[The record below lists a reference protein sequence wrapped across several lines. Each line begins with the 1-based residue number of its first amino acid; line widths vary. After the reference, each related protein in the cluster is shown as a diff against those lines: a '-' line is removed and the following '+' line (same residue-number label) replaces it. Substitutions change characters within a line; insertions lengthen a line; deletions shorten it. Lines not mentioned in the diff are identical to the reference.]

1 MSERADEV
9 MASCELYDEYIKT
22 KLEEGLTIEEVKILG
37 ADSVEE
43 ADTVLDDL
51 IEDEGWDDEITLDEW
66 VKYVEA
72 YKRENPIPIEI
83 ASATLGPTLSEED
96 FAGILDAPD
105 SAWKSLRRY
114 LSLDVGLS
122 QKSLRYI
129 EESGYRVLERLSP
142 DTRGMK
148 PVKGLV
154 YGSVQSGKT
163 VNMEALVSMAA
174 DTHWNIFI
182 ILSGTIESL
191 RQQTKNRFRDDLRTT
206 PAISWR
212 HIDLSNED
220 AGLTTAKLRLN
231 TFEDFSSGERYVI
244 TCLKQ
249 KARLRKLIEWLYQD
263 KDKAR
268 RMRIVVIDDEADQAS
283 INTAPILDGED
294 AELYEQE
301 RKEINRLIVC
311 LANGLLA
318 DGSKPEV
325 TIQAINY
332 VSYTATPYAN
342 VLNERPGE
350 SLYPKDFVH
359 SLHAPDEYFGAN
371 VIFGNPEYIDDEG
384 NPLAPGLDIV
394 RIVPESDVDEL
405 RTAHEDGFG
414 SVPDE
419 MARALC
425 WFLSAAALL
434 RSQGHKKPIS
444 MLVHT
449 SNKTVHHTADYEMVS
464 ALLRSPD
471 KEGILEQCREV
482 YEEEISRFTYTDL
495 ARDFSAYGLLDEV
508 NHILPSF
515 DEFAQEILELL
526 SDVGNI
532 MIGDDG
538 SFGYSTGINI
548 CIDNCRA
555 ESMSSG
561 DTKMR
566 VVYPDRTTLSKLEK
580 APAFIVIGGNTLARG
595 LTIEGLVCTY
605 FTRNSSQADTLMQM
619 GRWFG
624 YRKGYE
630 LLQRIWLTAEVREKF
645 RALTKIEMNLK
656 EEIRRFEEQGL
667 SPEKLGIKVQT
678 MPEIKKFMLSA
689 KNKTQMAEACD
700 YDFTGYTYEITEF
713 DNDSSAL
720 EHNIALAEHFLDEL
734 TKEVKPISS
743 NSAVVWCGID
753 TSKIAAFLDQ
763 FVISRQSAVSHNDIM
778 TFVNW
783 LEKSDSAVID
793 RWNIAVAGKATAPS
807 GTWPIGEGIELPR
820 VERTK
825 KINGTDWID
834 IGSLRSGSDALCDVD
849 EASLDARQRALLREG
864 GLNKDVGIK
873 RAKLGLGKTP
883 LLLIYRIDCMS
894 TGISRTRM
902 PLGTS
907 CDIVSFSVIIPG
919 DKHAGGN
926 ASAVHIRMD

>member
-1 MSERADEV
+1 MI
-9 MASCELYDEYIKT
+9 ASRELYDEYIKT
-22 KLEEGLTIEEVKILG
+22 KLEEGWTIEQVKIFG
-37 ADSVEE
+37 ADSVEG
-43 ADTVLDDL
+43 ANAVLDDL
-51 IEDEGWDDEITLDEW
+51 IEDEGWDDEIALDEW
-66 VKYVEA
+66 AKYVEA

-83 ASATLGPTLSEED
+83 ASATLGPALSEED
-96 FAGILDAPD
+96 FAAMLDAPD

-114 LSLDVGLS
+114 LSHDSGLS
-122 QKSLRYI
+122 QKSLRNI

-142 DTRGMK
+142 DTRDTK

-174 DTHWNIFI
+174 DTHWNIFV

-191 RQQTKNRFRDDLRTT
+191 RQQTKVRFRDDLRTT

-220 AGLTTAKLRLN
+220 AGLTTAKLKLN
-231 TFEDFSSGERYVI
+231 AFEDFSSGERYII

-249 KARLRKLIEWLYQD
+249 KTRLRKLIEWLYQD

-332 VSYTATPYAN
+332 ISYTATPYAN
-342 VLNERPGE
+342 VLNEPPGE

-359 SLHAPDEYFGAN
+359 SLHAPDEYFGAS

-405 RTAHEDGFG
+405 KAAHEDDFG
-414 SVPDE
+414 SMPDE
-419 MARALC
+419 MVRALC

-449 SNKTVHHTADYEMVS
+449 SNKTAHHTVDYGMIS
-464 ALLRSPD
+464 ALLRSAD
-471 KEGILEQCREV
+471 KEDILRQCREV
-482 YEEEISRFTYTDL
+482 YEEEVSRFTYADL
-495 ARDFSAYGLLDEV
+495 ARDFSAYGLLDSV
-508 NHILPSF
+508 SHTLPSF

-526 SDVGNI
+526 SEVGNI
-532 MIGDDG
+532 MIGDGDG
-538 SFGYSTGINI
+538 FKYAMGINI

-566 VVYPDRTTLSKLEK
+566 VVYPDRVTLSKLEK
-580 APAFIVIGGNTLARG
+580 APVFIVIGGNTLARG

-605 FTRNSSQADTLMQM
+605 FTRNSNQADTLMQM

-630 LLQRIWLTAEVREKF
+630 LLQRIWLTAEVRAKF
-645 RALTKIEMNLK
+645 RALTKVEMNLK
-656 EEIRRFEEQGL
+656 EEIKRFEEQGL

-678 MPEIKKFMLSA
+678 MPEIRKFMLSA
-689 KNKTQMAEACD
+689 KNKMQMAEACD
-700 YDFTGYTYEITEF
+700 YDFTGHTYEITEF
-713 DNDSSAL
+713 DDDGSVL
-720 EHNIALAEHFLDEL
+720 ERNIELTEHFLNDL
-734 TKEVKPISS
+734 TEEAKPISS
-743 NSAVVWCGID
+743 KSTVIWRGID
-753 TSKIAAFLDQ
+753 TGKIATFLDR
-763 FVISRQSAVSHNDIM
+763 FVISGHSGVSHNDIM
-778 TFVNW
+778 TLIDW
-783 LEKSDSAVID
+783 LQKSDSAAID
-793 RWNIAVAGKATAPS
+793 CWNIAVAGKTTAPS
-807 GTWPIGEGIELPR
+807 GAWSIGEGIELPR
-820 VERTK
+820 VERTRK
-825 KINGTDWID
+825 TSVTGWID

-849 EASLDARQRALLREG
+849 ETSLNAGQRALLREG

-873 RAKLGLGKTP
+873 RAKLGLDKTP

-894 TGISRTRM
+894 TGVSRTRM